1 MRVRYSWVCFMKQ
14 GNLIKTTQEISVLRE
29 GGAILSRALAAVVS
43 TVRPGATTAE
53 LDAIAERELRAAG
66 GEPSFLGYKTRAA
79 DRPFPTTLCT
89 SINHEVVHA
98 PATPG
103 RSLSSGDIIGL
114 DIGVRYNEYCTD
126 MAVTVGV
133 GDVTKDAK
141 RLMQVTRDALM
152 RGVEQVRPGS
162 KIIAIGRAVQE
173 YVERNGFS
181 VVRDLVGHGVGKN
194 VHEEPR
200 IPNYVDTK
208 LPPVIIQEGM
218 VLCIE
223 PMVNVGDYRVAQLPD
238 GWTIATADKSLA
250 AHFEVTIIVMSD
262 GCDIITPLPAIS
274 S

>member
-1 MRVRYSWVCFMKQ
+1 M
-14 GNLIKTTQEISVLRE
+14 
-29 GGAILSRALAAVVS
+29 LSQALMAVIAAVKLGV
-43 TVRPGATTAE
+43 TTSE
-53 LDAIAERELRAAG
+53 LDALALRLLREAG

-98 PATPG
+98 PAAPG
-103 RSLSSGDIIGL
+103 RVLQSGDIIGL
-114 DIGVRYNEYCTD
+114 DIGVRYKGYCTD

-133 GDVTKDAK
+133 GDVSKDAK
-141 RLMQVTRDALM
+141 RLMAVTRDALL
-152 RGVEQVRPGS
+152 RGVEQVRPGN
-162 KIIAIGRAVQE
+162 KIQDIGRAVQD

-200 IPNYVDTK
+200 IPNFADSK
-208 LPPVIIQEGM
+208 LPPVTIQEGM

-238 GWTIATADKSLA
+238 GWTIVTADKSLA
-250 AHFEVTIIVMSD
+250 AHFEVTVVVTRE
-262 GCDIITPLPAIS
+262 GCDIITSLS
-274 S
+274 V